1 MSGMGKVV
9 RLCAPVRILMVGQA
23 ISGLPLATPP
33 RGTTFSVRQAVT
45 PLPSKRTMLRSLEED
60 PSPFKASRMR
70 ESADQDEEQRLPT
83 ATQASEA
90 TNGACVSSP
99 SASGLERRR
108 SLMYPSLF
116 CAVCFAGAMRVISE
130 EEELIASCVTAED
143 IDKVSDGA
151 DYWRCRGSGC
161 TAAQRPACEL
171 FACAACG
178 VVRPAARLA
187 LDQRMVRT
195 VATCV
200 RDAEVGATTCVQS
213 VVQNGEAAPA
223 IDVSLPFEGAWPR
236 ACSALRNVCIACL
249 VLWSVN

>member
-1 MSGMGKVV
+1 
-9 RLCAPVRILMVGQA
+9 
-23 ISGLPLATPP
+23 
-33 RGTTFSVRQAVT
+33 
-45 PLPSKRTMLRSLEED
+45 
-60 PSPFKASRMR
+60 
-70 ESADQDEEQRLPT
+70 
-83 ATQASEA
+83 
-90 TNGACVSSP
+90 
-99 SASGLERRR
+99 
-108 SLMYPSLF
+108 
-116 CAVCFAGAMRVISE
+116 MRVISE

-187 LDQRMVRT
+187 LDQRMART

-213 VVQNGEAAPA
+213 VLHDGEAAPA

-236 ACSALRNVCIACL
+236 ACSKPATRMVEGCCSRFGQDLPQWQ
-249 VLWSVN
+249 VLANNIRCPNDVDEHKAADARRVLT